1 MGLTW
6 QSSGLDSMLPL
17 QGSWVPSLVGELRS
31 HMYRGAAKRTINLN
45 LKRKTICGNKTG
57 EREKAGNQANLGPGG
72 VGRTFV

>member
-31 HMYRGAAKRTINLN
+31 HMHPSWCSQKNNKFKIN
-45 LKRKTICGNKTG
+45 LKRKTICGNKIG
-57 EREKAGNQANLGPGG
+57 EREKEGNRAKIGPWGC
-72 VGRTFV
+72 